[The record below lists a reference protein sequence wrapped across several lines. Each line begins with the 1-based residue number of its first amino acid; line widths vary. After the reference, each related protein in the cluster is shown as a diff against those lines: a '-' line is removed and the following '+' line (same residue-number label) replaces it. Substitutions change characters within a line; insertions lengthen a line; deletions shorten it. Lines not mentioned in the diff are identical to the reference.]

1 MVDYESSFL
10 PVSLMECLFQ
20 TFTVEWQLDDTDKRE
35 PFPEEVTVDASI
47 EHIHAEKGHD
57 AWAVHLDVVSMGED
71 ELDADDLDD
80 LDDDS
85 DDSQLFFDISVTGI
99 FSSAT
104 PPNKENIAQFHAV
117 IATEAA
123 QTLLGI
129 VRARLAQATAGGSY
143 GTYYLPSV
151 QLFIEPQEIKTV
163 KIPKKS
169 SGKKKETA
177 ARKPAHLK
185 IVKD

>member
-1 MVDYESSFL
+1 MVDFKRSFL

-20 TFTVEWQLDDTDKRE
+20 TFTVEWDLDDQDNRE
-35 PFPEEVTVDASI
+35 PFPEEVTIDASI
-47 EHIHAEKGHD
+47 EHIHAERGHD
-57 AWAVHLDVVSMGED
+57 VWAVHLDAVSMGED
-71 ELDADDLDD
+71 EFDADDIDG
-80 LDDDS
+80 DS
-85 DDSQLFFDISVTGI
+85 ADSQLFFDISVTGI

-104 PPNKENIAQFHAV
+104 LLDKENTAQVHAIIAS
-117 IATEAA
+117 EAA

-129 VRARLAQATAGGSY
+129 VRARLAQATAGSSY
-143 GTYYLPSV
+143 GVYYLPSV

-163 KIPKKS
+163 KIPRKS

-177 ARKPAHLK
+177 VKKPAHLK